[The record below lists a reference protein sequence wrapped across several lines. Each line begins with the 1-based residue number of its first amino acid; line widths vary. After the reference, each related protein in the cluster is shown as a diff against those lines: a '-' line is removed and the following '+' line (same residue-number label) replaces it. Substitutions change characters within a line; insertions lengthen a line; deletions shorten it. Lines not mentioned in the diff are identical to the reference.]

1 MARASGPEK
10 VQVRKGV
17 SRKCKRR
24 RLGKR
29 EAGGP
34 MQVYSG
40 VAMVTRRWLNRALFS
55 LDKEVKLDI
64 T

>member
-17 SRKCKRR
+17 SRRCKRR
-24 RLGKR
+24 RLGKGR
-29 EAGGP
+29 Q

-40 VAMVTRRWLNRALFS
+40 VAMVTRRWLNRALLS